1 MVASLLTKCLGFS
14 LITFLPLLLWLLL
27 EVAVSYFL
35 ELLAVLNIYSFALKI
50 GNPTSDL
57 K

>member
-1 MVASLLTKCLGFS
+1 MTKCLGFS